1 MDHSRSLRPIHHD
14 QLEKSSCAISAE
26 KQIPNRVFG
35 ELLDDQGVAHNVI
48 DVFRFDGVPERRAED
63 LHGQYR
69 TTKPAS
75 LASARGRTPGARM
88 DVGED
93 TPTQRRFGVLSAN
106 ICWRPDLKT
115 GAQSKPRKPQPPP
128 PTAHPSCRAPSTRY
142 RLGAEGESRACLVPH
157 RAGGT
162 VLPAT

>member
-35 ELLDDQGVAHNVI
+35 ELLDDQCVAHNVF

-69 TTKPAS
+69 TTKG
-75 LASARGRTPGARM
+75 SAGSVSWARPG
-88 DVGED
+88 DI
-93 TPTQRRFGVLSAN
+93 TRRA
-106 ICWRPDLKT
+106 K
-115 GAQSKPRKPQPPP
+115 A
-128 PTAHPSCRAPSTRY
+128 
-142 RLGAEGESRACLVPH
+142 
-157 RAGGT
+157 
-162 VLPAT
+162 